1 MSLARRRSGAA
12 ARHETNDPP
21 ARQPRSPMR
30 GRIATLVAASL
41 VTGCCAGGYPAVSGA
56 NPVPFEAFQAS
67 MKLAVG
73 MPADVAIL
81 VIGWAPV
88 SVEVRS
94 CGVLAGYEWTCQ
106 VLKFGW
112 WENNQLLVYIAP
124 TPDGRGAV
132 NSWSVHRS

>member
-1 MSLARRRSGAA
+1 
-12 ARHETNDPP
+12 
-21 ARQPRSPMR
+21 
-30 GRIATLVAASL
+30 
-41 VTGCCAGGYPAVSGA
+41 
-56 NPVPFEAFQAS
+56 

-81 VIGWAPV
+81 VIGWTPV
-88 SVEVRS
+88 SAEAKS

-112 WENNQLLVYIAP
+112 CENNQLLVFIAA

-132 NSWSVHRS
+132 NSWSVRRS

>member
-1 MSLARRRSGAA
+1 
-12 ARHETNDPP
+12 
-21 ARQPRSPMR
+21 
-30 GRIATLVAASL
+30 
-41 VTGCCAGGYPAVSGA
+41 
-56 NPVPFEAFQAS
+56 

-88 SVEVRS
+88 SAEVKS

-112 WENNQLLVYIAP
+112 WENNQLLVYIAQ

-132 NSWSVHRS
+132 NSWSVRKG